1 MKKLLAILA
10 LTQVVAFGET
20 GVTLPSG
27 FVTHE
32 LKSGQFN
39 MVGLTLHKMIVDAGT
54 LTSVSGKTLTDSEV
68 NFSEKLTSGTTYILE
83 IFDAADSSLNGTIQ
97 EITTWD
103 DHTFTTPQDL
113 AGEGLKVGD
122 KYQLR
127 AAATLQQI
135 FGDPAILRG
144 TAAAGSSDTV
154 WIPNGAGGY
163 TRYFYKRSLGGG
175 ASWYNA
181 TANTPVT
188 EPLPIIYTDGIMV
201 QLTSSSPDVV
211 LTVVGTVKTSKVSVA
226 VAEGFNLLGTVFPAG
241 TTLQNSG
248 IAAQLK
254 STASAAS
261 SDVIWLTDHYG
272 GFTQYYVKT
281 PLGGGE
287 KVWHNATTNQVV
299 TADVVL
305 PSAVFI
311 QRKNAAK
318 NIGIDAPV
326 GYEQLKN
333 SK

>member
-1 MKKLLAILA
+1 MRKLFAILA
-10 LTQVVAFGET
+10 FTQIAAFAET

-39 MVGLTLHKMIVDAGT
+39 MVGLTLHKMIVDSGT
-54 LTSVSGKTLTDSEV
+54 LTSVSGKVLTDNEV

-83 IFDAADSSLNGTIQ
+83 ILDASDSSLNGTIQ

-103 DHTFTTPQDL
+103 GHTFTTPQDL
-113 AGEGLKVGD
+113 ASEGLKVGD

-135 FGDPAILRG
+135 FGDPAILKG

-154 WIPNGAGGY
+154 WIPDGAGGY
-163 TRYFYKRSLGGG
+163 ARYFYKRSLGGG
-175 ASWYNA
+175 GASWYNA
-181 TANTPVT
+181 TSNTVVT

-201 QLTSSSPDVV
+201 KLTSSSPDVV
-211 LTVVGTVKTSKVSVA
+211 LSVVGTVKTSKVSVA

-241 TTLQNSG
+241 ATLQNSG
-248 IAAQLK
+248 IAVQLK

-261 SDVIWLTDHYG
+261 SDVIWLTDQYG

-287 KVWHNATTNQVV
+287 KAWHNATTNQLV

-305 PSAVFI
+305 PSAIFI
-311 QRKNAAK
+311 QRRNTAK

-326 GYEQLKN
+326 GYDKLK
-333 SK
+333 K